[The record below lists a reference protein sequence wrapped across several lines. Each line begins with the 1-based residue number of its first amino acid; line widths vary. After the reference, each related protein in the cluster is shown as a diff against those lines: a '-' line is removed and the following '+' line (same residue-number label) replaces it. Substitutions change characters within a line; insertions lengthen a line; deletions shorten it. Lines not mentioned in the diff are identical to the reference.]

1 MWFLLVILSV
11 PVTAVTARW
20 VLAPMLR
27 SVERQRVDRQY
38 SVLDLAYFF
47 LMFSA
52 ASMLLRNFYLQSEG
66 WEAIVAMMLVFPFV
80 AAVWWLSLSC
90 LNGRGIRGAWRRAVF
105 SVVVTPM
112 AFVGPITA
120 YGAAA
125 MLLLRPLL
133 RAQGALANRLLADT
147 TGQVLALTILLRAL
161 AALLFARLASSWVAR
176 AALGQ
181 PGATGEPLATALAD
195 DGVKA

>member
-27 SVERQRVDRQY
+27 TVERQRVDRQY

-52 ASMLLRNFYLQSEG
+52 ASMLLRNIYLKSEG

-105 SVVVTPM
+105 SVVVTPV

-120 YGAAA
+120 YGAAV

-133 RAQGALANRLLADT
+133 RAREALANRLLADT
-147 TGQVLALTILLRAL
+147 TGQVLALTILAGAL
-161 AALLFARLASSWVAR
+161 TAMFFARLASNWVAR
-176 AALGQ
+176 AALDQ
-181 PGATGEPLATALAD
+181 PNATREPLVAALAN
-195 DGVKA
+195 DGLQA